1 MRYLR
6 LSRKLLAGAAERV
19 IYKVQGTQ
27 TSFTEMMALPA
38 SQLDTTYWF
47 PWYNNVGS
55 DTQLRFCVP

>member
-1 MRYLR
+1 
-6 LSRKLLAGAAERV
+6 V